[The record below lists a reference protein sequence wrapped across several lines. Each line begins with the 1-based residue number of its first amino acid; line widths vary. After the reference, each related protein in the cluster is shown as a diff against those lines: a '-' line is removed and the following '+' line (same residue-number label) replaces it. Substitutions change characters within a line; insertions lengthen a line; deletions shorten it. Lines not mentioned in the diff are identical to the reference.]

1 MDLEKLKALNEVA
14 IAPLHKIIK
23 WLLIVLLASLLGN
36 VVQALNKSSE
46 VNLVAD
52 DNMYSDISQVQG

>member
-1 MDLEKLKALNEVA
+1 MDLEKLNALNDIA
-14 IAPLHKIIK
+14 IAPLHKVIK
-23 WLLIVLLASLLGN
+23 WLLIALMISFAGN

-52 DNMYSDISQVQG
+52 DNVYSDISQVQG